1 MALMTA
7 KRRDGSDWTQTFAEK
22 VDPEKCIGCARCY
35 KACAHKVLEPFED
48 IDEESD
54 SVRMIMTVASP
65 EKCIGCAACGVAC
78 PKKCFSFTTV
88 EI

>member
-7 KRRDGSDWTQTFAEK
+7 SRRGGDSWTQTFADAI
-22 VDPEKCIGCARCY
+22 DPEKCIGCARCY
-35 KACAHKVLEPFED
+35 KACAHKVLEPHED

-54 SVRMIMTVASP
+54 TVRMIMTIANKDNCV
-65 EKCIGCAACGVAC
+65 GCAACGVAC

-88 EI
+88 EV